1 MCFCS
6 LKMQVVERG
15 PTPASN
21 GKKYQITYANSSI
34 LSEKL
39 ENYMFS
45 ITFPIQVWGCG
56 ALLKRTKILDF
67 RKIGSAGVP
76 CPAPERQRSRK
87 TPTLKD
93 RANAPRG
100 QTDPERQT
108 RHQRRNNPE
117 RLINLRGS
125 IRHTPIY
132 IYIFP
137 LKAMATHTHTYYV
150 LVAVASSCHSTI
162 MP

>member
-6 LKMQVVERG
+6 LKMQVIEKG
-15 PTPASN
+15 PTPTSN

-39 ENYMFS
+39 KNSMFF
-45 ITFPIQVWGCG
+45 ITFQIRVWGCE
-56 ALLKRTKILDF
+56 ALPKRTKILDF
-67 RKIGSAGVP
+67 RKNGSAGIR

-93 RANAPRG
+93 RAHAPRG
-100 QTDPERQT
+100 QIDPERQT
-108 RHQRRNNPE
+108 AHQRRFDSE

-132 IYIFP
+132 IYIYIYIH
-137 LKAMATHTHTYYV
+137 MYT
-150 LVAVASSCHSTI
+150 
-162 MP
+162 